1 VVNFVSAIGGW
12 NSSASTLPQERMSR
26 KVTEMNDDLILRDGE
41 PTMIVTRKKRNA
53 NFGSK
58 ATGTTNLSRCCEPN
72 DECNGFSFQD
82 EELDSI
88 NRNSDAAG

>member
-58 ATGTTNLSRCCEPN
+58 ATGTTNLT
-72 DECNGFSFQD
+72 
-82 EELDSI
+82 LDAVNQTMNATDSPFKM
-88 NRNSDAAG
+88 RNWIR